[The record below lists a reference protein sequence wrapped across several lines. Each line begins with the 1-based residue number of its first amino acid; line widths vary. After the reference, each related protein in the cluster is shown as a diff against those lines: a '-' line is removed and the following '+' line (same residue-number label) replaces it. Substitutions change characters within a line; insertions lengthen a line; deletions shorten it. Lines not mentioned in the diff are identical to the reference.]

1 MDYKGDI
8 PPQMLLTDIP
18 QGEYIVFEHGPFD
31 YNQEN
36 RSVEEKVEAAMS
48 AFDYEASGYCLDT
61 TPGRMG
67 YLYHDPERF
76 WKMVRPVQKL

>member
-1 MDYKGDI
+1 M
-8 PPQMLLTDIP
+8 
-18 QGEYIVFEHGPFD
+18 
-31 YNQEN
+31 
-36 RSVEEKVEAAMS
+36 EEKVEAAMS